1 MTGRMEYTMTLYDF
15 ILQEQGDFDT
25 YDTVFDVC
33 VTVCEPYE
41 YDEGEEKEYYDIFSD
56 MIIKMVEVEEKTGEC
71 TCICKWSDF
80 IKNNIETCRNA
91 AEELWYSAPKEDDD
105 LIYEWIKEINSW
117 MAGYVSESVYKK
129 FVTEYGEQLKPC
141 A

>member
-41 YDEGEEKEYYDIFSD
+41 YDEGEEKQYYDIFND
-56 MIIKMVEVEEKTGEC
+56 LIMKNVEVDYKKSDYE
-71 TCICKWSDF
+71 CICKWNDF
-80 IKNNIETCRNA
+80 IEKNIETFRKA
-91 AEELWYSAPKEDDD
+91 ADDLWYHTPKNDDD

>member
-1 MTGRMEYTMTLYDF
+1 MTLYDF

-41 YDEGEEKEYYDIFSD
+41 YDEGEEKDYYDIFND
-56 MIIKMVEVEEKTGEC
+56 LIMKNVEVDYKKSDYE
-71 TCICKWSDF
+71 CICKWSDF
-80 IKNNIETCRNA
+80 IEKNIETFRKA
-91 AEELWYSAPKEDDD
+91 ADELWYHTPKKNDD
-105 LIYEWIKEINSW
+105 LIYEWIREINSW
-117 MAGYVSESVYKK
+117 MAGYVSESIYKK
-129 FVTEYGEQLKPC
+129 FVTEYGTQFV

>member
-1 MTGRMEYTMTLYDF
+1 MTLYDF

-41 YDEGEEKEYYDIFSD
+41 YDEGEEKQYYDIFND
-56 MIIKMVEVEEKTGEC
+56 LIMKNVEVDYKKSDYE
-71 TCICKWSDF
+71 CICKWNDF
-80 IKNNIETCRNA
+80 IEKNIETFRKA
-91 AEELWYSAPKEDDD
+91 ADDLWYHTPKNDDD
-105 LIYEWIKEINSW
+105 LIYEWIREINSW

>member
-1 MTGRMEYTMTLYDF
+1 MTGRKRYIMTLYDF
-15 ILQEQGDFDT
+15 ITKEQADFDT
-25 YDTVFDVC
+25 YDTVYDVC

-41 YDEGEEKEYYDIFSD
+41 YDEGEDKESCDIFSD

-80 IKNNIETCRNA
+80 IKNNIETFRNA

-105 LIYEWIKEINSW
+105 LIYEWIKEIHLW
-117 MAGYVSESVYKK
+117 LAGYVSDNAYTT
-129 FVTEYGEQLKPC
+129 FVTKYGEQLKPC

>member
-1 MTGRMEYTMTLYDF
+1 MTLYDF

-41 YDEGEEKEYYDIFSD
+41 YDEGEEKEYYDIFND
-56 MIIKMVEVEEKTGEC
+56 LIMKNVEVDYKKSDYE
-71 TCICKWSDF
+71 CICKWNDF
-80 IKNNIETCRNA
+80 IEKNIETFRKA
-91 AEELWYSAPKEDDD
+91 ADELWYHTPKNDDD
-105 LIYEWIKEINSW
+105 LIYEWIREINSW

>member
-1 MTGRMEYTMTLYDF
+1 MTLYDF

-41 YDEGEEKEYYDIFSD
+41 YDEGEEKQYYDIFND
-56 MIIKMVEVEEKTGEC
+56 LIMKNVEVDYKKSDYE
-71 TCICKWSDF
+71 CICKWNDF
-80 IKNNIETCRNA
+80 IEKNIETFRKA
-91 AEELWYSAPKEDDD
+91 ADELWYHTPKNDDD
-105 LIYEWIKEINSW
+105 LIYEWIREINSW
-117 MAGYVSESVYKK
+117 IAGYVSESVYKK

>member
-1 MTGRMEYTMTLYDF
+1 MTLYDF

-41 YDEGEEKEYYDIFSD
+41 YDEGNKKDYYDIFND
-56 MIIKMVEVEEKTGEC
+56 LIMKNVEVDYKKSDYE
-71 TCICKWSDF
+71 CICKWNDF
-80 IKNNIETCRNA
+80 IEKNIETFRKA
-91 AEELWYSAPKEDDD
+91 ADELWYHTPKNDDD
-105 LIYEWIKEINSW
+105 LIYEWIREINSW

>member
-1 MTGRMEYTMTLYDF
+1 MTLYEF
-15 ILQEQGDFDT
+15 ITQEQGDFDT

-41 YDEGEEKEYYDIFSD
+41 YDEGEEKQYYDIFND
-56 MIIKMVEVEEKTGEC
+56 LIMKNVEVDYKKSDYE
-71 TCICKWSDF
+71 CICKWNDF
-80 IKNNIETCRNA
+80 IKKNIETFRKA
-91 AEELWYSAPKEDDD
+91 ADELWYHTPKNDDD

>member
-1 MTGRMEYTMTLYDF
+1 MAMTLYDF
-15 ILQEQGDFDT
+15 IMQEQADFDT
-25 YDTVFDVC
+25 YDTEFDTC

-41 YDEGEEKEYYDIFSD
+41 YDEGEEKEYYDIFND
-56 MIIKMVEVEEKTGEC
+56 LIMQKVELVEKTGEC
-71 TCICKWSDF
+71 TCVCKWSDL
-80 IKNNIETCRNA
+80 IKKNLEVFRKA
-91 AEELWYSAPKEDDD
+91 ADDLWYHYLTPENDND
-105 LIYEWIKEINSW
+105 LIYEWIREINSW

>member
-1 MTGRMEYTMTLYDF
+1 MTLYDF

-41 YDEGEEKEYYDIFSD
+41 YDEGEGKQYYDIFND
-56 MIIKMVEVEEKTGEC
+56 LIMKNVEVDYKKSDYE
-71 TCICKWSDF
+71 CICKWNDF
-80 IKNNIETCRNA
+80 IEKNIETFRKA
-91 AEELWYSAPKEDDD
+91 ADELWYHTPKNDDD

-129 FVTEYGEQLKPC
+129 FITEYGEQLKPC

>member
-1 MTGRMEYTMTLYDF
+1 MTGRIEYTMTLYDF

-41 YDEGEEKEYYDIFSD
+41 YDEGEEKQYYDIFND
-56 MIIKMVEVEEKTGEC
+56 LIMKNVEVDYKKSDYE
-71 TCICKWSDF
+71 CICKWNDF
-80 IKNNIETCRNA
+80 IEKNIETFRKA
-91 AEELWYSAPKEDDD
+91 ADELWYHTPKNDDD
-105 LIYEWIKEINSW
+105 LIYEWIREINSW

-141 A
+141 V